1 MKANERD
8 PFILSA
14 FHSFSWET
22 QLRINSSL
30 DDCDCNPWIWRENQ
44 RWALIG
50 FSYSEIRFLN
60 KNIVKCLNLNAIFR
74 ESIYFFQFFFL
85 FCSITYNTNLHFC
98 GLCMLSSIK
107 CTSENTKY
115 KRIYFAPCG
124 GIFID

>member
-1 MKANERD
+1 MSVSL
-8 PFILSA
+8 LSYPL
-14 FHSFSWET
+14 FNSFGWET

-30 DDCDCNPWIWRENQ
+30 DDCDCNLWIGRENQ
-44 RWALIG
+44 RGALIG

-60 KNIVKCLNLNAIFR
+60 KDIAKCLNLNAIFR
-74 ESIYFFQFFFL
+74 ESIYFFHFFL

-115 KRIYFAPCG
+115 KRIFHAVWRYLY
-124 GIFID
+124 